1 MPLPKCKAISDQD
14 SAQVPRGEDLHLAAV
29 QESAHQMKHS
39 DVVDELAGGVAHEFN
54 NIFASIRL
62 SAELLQDQLGK
73 DNSRLQTLMRAMSR
87 GASLTQK
94 LLAFSRQQRLS
105 PCVLDLGAFVEGM
118 IGPLIEAL
126 GERIRVE
133 LRQAPDLWPVNADP
147 VQLANVI
154 LGLAGNAR
162 DAMPLGG
169 RLVIELANLSLWP
182 TRVPTQP
189 GPVLADCVMLTVSDT
204 GCGMEPDV
212 LERAFEPF
220 FTTKDVGDGS
230 GLGLSMVYGF
240 ARQSG
245 GHVTIESEP
254 GRGTAVTLY
263 LLRAADGAADGAKEP
278 APKSSAVTC

>member
-1 MPLPKCKAISDQD
+1 MSLPKCDAISDQD
-14 SAQVPRGEDLHLAAV
+14 SAQDPRGEDLHLAPV
-29 QESAHQMKHS
+29 QESAHQMKHL

-62 SAELLQDQLGK
+62 STELLQDQLGK
-73 DNSRLQTLMRAMSR
+73 DNGQLQTLARATSR

-126 GERIRVE
+126 GETIKVA
-133 LRQAPDLWPVNADP
+133 LRQTPDLWPVNADP

-154 LGLAGNAR
+154 LDLAENAR

-169 RLVIELANLSLWP
+169 RLVIELANLSPWP
-182 TRVPTQP
+182 TRAPTQP
-189 GPVLADCVMLTVSDT
+189 GSVLADCLMLTVSDT

-220 FTTKDVGDGS
+220 FTTKDVGEGS

-240 ARQSG
+240 AKQSG
-245 GHVTIESEP
+245 GHVTIDSEP
-254 GRGTAVTLY
+254 GRGTTVTLY
-263 LLRAADGAADGAKEP
+263 LLRAVDRSNEP
-278 APKSSAVTC
+278 APESSAVTC

>member
-1 MPLPKCKAISDQD
+1 MSLPKCNAISGQD
-14 SAQVPRGEDLHLAAV
+14 SAQVPGGEDPNPAAV
-29 QESAHQMKHS
+29 QESAHHMKHL

-54 NIFASIRL
+54 NIFASILL
-62 SAELLQDQLGK
+62 SAELLQDQLGN
-73 DNSRLQTLMRAMSR
+73 DDRRLQTLVRATSR

-105 PCVLDLGAFVEGM
+105 PRVLDLGAFVEGM

-126 GERIRVE
+126 GERIRVT
-133 LRQAPDLWPVNADP
+133 LRRAPDLWPVNADP
-147 VQLANVI
+147 DQLANVI
-154 LGLAGNAR
+154 LDLAGNAR

-182 TRVPTQP
+182 MRVPTQP
-189 GPVLADCVMLTVSDT
+189 GPVLADCLMLTVSDT

-212 LERAFEPF
+212 LDRAFEPF
-220 FTTKDVGDGS
+220 FTTKDVGEGC
-230 GLGLSMVYGF
+230 GLGLSRVYGF

-245 GHVTIESEP
+245 GHVTIDSEP

-263 LLRAADGAADGAKEP
+263 LLRAAKRANEP
-278 APKSSAVTC
+278 ASESIAVTC